1 MVRKLNKKKSAPRR
15 RAGGFCATLLLA
27 AMLFLLLPSW
37 IAASPDLATHTVT
50 FQMND
55 QTGALHLSYT
65 VLDGSPVPAPPSPT
79 RAGYQFRDW
88 STDVPGNR
96 QANFNDPVTAD
107 QTLWAQWQPE
117 REDFL
122 VLIFEEDGT
131 LTELKNVEGG
141 EEISVLEPLIREGYR
156 FTYWSQ
162 NHVGGPP
169 FNFARP
175 IIEDVELYP
184 NWRAFP
190 PPTGALDAALARHG
204 NRVSVY
210 FENLETG
217 FVYQHNADRVFTAAS
232 VVKAPFS
239 LYIYEKAER
248 GETDLDS
255 TRGGRPQRELL
266 RRNLMYSCNDGT
278 HALRNIHG
286 IAGYRQFV
294 EDLGGNPGW
303 VASQVLGSRMT
314 VEEAGL
320 FARAIFEYIESDGRY
335 SEEFKAHLLDNQF
348 PFITGLDYPVASK
361 TGWVP
366 PVAWHDMAI
375 VYAPS
380 PFILVIFSSRSGW
393 SNADFREYAEIAQV
407 FQRFNNM
414 WFVD

>member
-1 MVRKLNKKKSAPRR
+1 
-15 RAGGFCATLLLA
+15 LLA
-27 AMLFLLLPSW
+27 VAFFFLLPSW
-37 IAASPDLATHTVT
+37 IAAPPELTTHTVA

-55 QTGALHLSYT
+55 QTGALHLTYI
-65 VLDGSPVPAPPSPT
+65 VLDGNPIPLPPSPD
-79 RAGYQFRDW
+79 RAGYRFRYW
-88 STDVPGNR
+88 STDVLGNR
-96 QANFNDPVTAD
+96 RADFNDPAMMD
-107 QTLWAQWQPE
+107 QTLWAQWEAEQG
-117 REDFL
+117 DFL
-122 VLIFEEDGT
+122 VVLFTEDGE
-131 LTELKNVEGG
+131 LIELKNVVGG
-141 EEISVLEPLIREGYR
+141 ERLSEPNLPEREGYR
-156 FTYWSQ
+156 FLHWGLDRSRRT
-162 NHVGGPP
+162 P
-169 FNFARP
+169 FDFEQP
-175 IIEDVELYP
+175 ITEDVALYA

-190 PPTGALDAALARHG
+190 PPTGALDEVLARHG

-217 FVYQHNADRVFTAAS
+217 FVYRHNADRTFTAAS

-239 LYIYEKAER
+239 LYIYQKAER
-248 GETDLDS
+248 EETDLDS
-255 TRGGRPQRELL
+255 TRGGRTQRELL

-278 HALRNIHG
+278 RILRNIHG

-294 EDLGGNPGW
+294 EDLGGNPRW
-303 VASQVLGSRMT
+303 VANQVLGSRMT
-314 VEEAGL
+314 VDEAGL
-320 FARAIFEYIESDGRY
+320 FARAIFEYLESDGRY

-380 PFILVIFSSRSGW
+380 PFILVIFSARGGW
-393 SNADFREYAEIAQV
+393 SNADYRDYAEIAQA